1 METSV
6 DDVGTSCG
14 GVDYY
19 WNGPGC
25 DRTLLDV
32 YSSDGSLAAKDAME
46 AFEGTRV
53 ADRTLVT
60 DDGVANCDQFGADSG
75 DQPGAFG
82 KNRSGRK
89 AYHIDGLGS
98 SGLLR
103 HCEPDGYHGF
113 ANGQF

>member
-19 WNGPGC
+19 WNGPRG

-32 YSSDGSLAAKDAME
+32 HTSDGSLAAKDAME

-53 ADRTLVT
+53 ADRALHA
-60 DDGVANCDQFGADSG
+60 DDRPADRDQFGADSA
-75 DQPGAFG
+75 DQPGAVG
-82 KNRSGRK
+82 KIRCWRK
-89 AYHIDGLGS
+89 AHHFDWLGS
-98 SGLLR
+98 S
-103 HCEPDGYHGF
+103 
-113 ANGQF
+113 